1 MLILVF
7 KTNITQSDDS
17 TLISSILNSIPGI
30 HWNFDHWDEDHILR
44 VESEH
49 DCSANIISRLN
60 QSGFSIHPLE
70 D

>member
-30 HWNFDHWDEDHILR
+30 QWNFDHWDEDHILR

-49 DCSANIISRLN
+49 DCSANIISNLN
-60 QSGFSIHPLE
+60 QSGYSIHPLE